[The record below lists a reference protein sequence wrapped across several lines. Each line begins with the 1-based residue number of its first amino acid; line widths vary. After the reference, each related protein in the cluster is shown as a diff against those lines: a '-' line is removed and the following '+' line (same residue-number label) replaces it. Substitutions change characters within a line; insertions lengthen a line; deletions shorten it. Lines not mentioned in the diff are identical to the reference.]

1 MSLTVVKQNL
11 IIADNTDRCST
22 PRAVFQVIR
31 GKDYIECTVEAPANA
46 SPTIFTRAF
55 AFITVRL
62 AKSGMPGDS
71 RVFIECA
78 GPYFNADFDLGI
90 FNTMTA
96 AADPRFV
103 DCDDVSRVILAE
115 KTQHGTAGLSV
126 AVTSRF
132 NHLIQRLVLERQ
144 DFDAAIKEIFP

>member
-1 MSLTVVKQNL
+1 MSLDAVVKQNL
-11 IIADNTDRCST
+11 IIADNTERCST

-55 AFITVRL
+55 ITVRL
-62 AKSGMPGDS
+62 AKSGIPGDS
-71 RVFIECA
+71 RVFIECVA
-78 GPYFNADFDLGI
+78 PYFNADFDLAT

-96 AADPRFV
+96 AADPRFA

-115 KTQHGTAGLSV
+115 KTQHGTAGLSF